1 MNRRQRR
8 YAYKMLKREHRD
20 LHRRR
25 DVTEKSKCVW
35 CAALWR
41 EEYIESIRRAFIDAK
56 WTDALAA
63 ESVAVET
70 ADLSVLWDAGVAG
83 GL

>member
-1 MNRRQRR
+1 MNREQRR

-25 DVTEKSKCVW
+25 DVTEKSTCPWCVE
-35 CAALWR
+35 LWR
-41 EEYIESIRRAFIDAK
+41 SEYIESIRRAFIDAR
-56 WTDALAA
+56 WMDALVA

-70 ADLSVLWDAGVAG
+70 GDLGVLWEV
-83 GL
+83 